1 MAAWAGTVL
10 LVVGFVVIW
19 SGQDVVV
26 SASDMFTSMMDIQK
40 GLVAQRNMATDLR
53 VYVAKEK
60 ERIEALAG

>member
-1 MAAWAGTVL
+1 MAAWSVTVL
-10 LVVGFVVIW
+10 LVVVVFIW

-53 VYVAKEK
+53 TYVAKERM
-60 ERIEALAG
+60 RIETLAR